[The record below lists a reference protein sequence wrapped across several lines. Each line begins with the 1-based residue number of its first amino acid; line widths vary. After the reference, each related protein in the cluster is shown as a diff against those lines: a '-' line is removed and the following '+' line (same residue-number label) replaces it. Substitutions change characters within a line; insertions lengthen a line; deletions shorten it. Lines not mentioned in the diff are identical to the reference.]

1 MNTQHSQKKKVKNQ
15 VLTDTKGKVNGNAII
30 VGDFNTTLTSIG
42 IFSRQKINETTE
54 ILNDTIE
61 QLDLIDS
68 YRTLH
73 PKKPIIYILYKYPC
87 NILG

>member
-1 MNTQHSQKKKVKNQ
+1 MKNQ
-15 VLTDTKGKVNGNAII
+15 VLTDTKGKIDGNAVI

-73 PKKPIIYILYKYPC
+73 PKKTRIYILYKYPC